1 MSQKIVYYIDSDNFG
16 GAEQVLYTLLKRLDR
31 DMWHPVLIY
40 HPSTGILP
48 FIELAEKLQVETLPV
63 PEIRGYLDVMGLLRF
78 VSKLRAVRP
87 AIFHAN
93 INWPLSCSY
102 GIIAAYLARIHT
114 IIATQHLYQ
123 EIRSRRQQILQRF
136 ISMLVDCYI
145 AISTD
150 LANQLKKAISPEKK
164 IRVVQNGIDLEYYS
178 GGVNDDINRDVF
190 ASFKKNNAHI
200 VLTVARLAKQKG
212 HTYLLKAATKIPEA
226 VFIFAGDGPERPELE
241 KEARELNVSDRVVF
255 LGERNDIPSL
265 LSACDVYVQP
275 SIFEGG
281 LALSIMEA
289 MAACKPVIA
298 TDVEGV
304 RSNVTNGENIL
315 IVPPADPEA
324 LIRAI
329 STLLSD
335 KLLANRISTSGKSLV
350 YRIFSA
356 QTMINE
362 LTKIYINLIDE
373 QNKVQE
379 VTS

>member
-1 MSQKIVYYIDSDNFG
+1 MPHTVVYYIDSKDFG
-16 GAEQVLYTLLKRLDR
+16 GAEQVLYTILKGLDR
-31 DMWHPVLIY
+31 KEWRPILAY
-40 HPSTGILP
+40 HPSTGIMP
-48 FIELAEKLQVETLPV
+48 FIELIENLQVETLSV
-63 PEIRGYLDVMGLLRF
+63 PAIRSYSDISGLLRF
-78 VSKLRAVRP
+78 ASRLRSIRP
-87 AIFHAN
+87 VIFHAN

-114 IIATQHLYQ
+114 VIATQHLYQ
-123 EIRSRRQQILQRF
+123 ETMSRRQRILQRL
-136 ISMLVDCYI
+136 ISMVVDCYI

-190 ASFKKNNAHI
+190 ASFKKNNSPI

-226 VFIFAGDGPERPELE
+226 VFIFAGDGPERSELE
-241 KEARELNVSDRVVF
+241 KAARELNVSDRVVF

-265 LSACDVYVQP
+265 LSACDVFVQP

-289 MAACKPVIA
+289 MAACRPVVA

-304 RSNVTNGENIL
+304 RINVINGESAI
-315 IVPPADPEA
+315 IVPPADSDA
-324 LIRAI
+324 LATAI
-329 STLLSD
+329 DALLSSTT
-335 KLLANRISTSGKSLV
+335 LANSIAAAGRTLVYKEFSSGRMLSDITEIYKSL
-350 YRIFSA
+350 
-356 QTMINE
+356 IN
-362 LTKIYINLIDE
+362 YD
-373 QNKVQE
+373 
-379 VTS
+379 